1 MFSLGWDL
9 PFQNLRIWIAC
20 VKHVWIHLDLKCH
33 VVLGGFPE
41 SESITIFYST
51 RNWKRLVKIR
61 NQPLP
66 HLSSVIQR
74 VFDVVVGFR
83 WYSAL
88 DDYYCP
94 RHGNAHY
101 PHCLRCSF
109 SGLHLELDITRRW
122 TSMTCLF
129 RLTVPKGFNNILSTI
144 HSNQSWSKFTHAL
157 PASNGF
163 SMPPEPAS
171 KGHLCGWNKSL
182 KPQRSQGETFKSLLF
197 FGRKTHGYTWDV
209 SKFGTARQSLEMI
222 GLCWWRW
229 WVFHYLSTNK
239 SPLVPSIQLWGSP
252 WNILQGKFVCFVCLF
267 LIFVSIQNSSEMFG
281 TPRLLL

>member
-1 MFSLGWDL
+1 MTYIEMRKTMRASKLRIKPFFLEELMQHWTLSTPTMGSWDQSILRAIFEPPKKSVASGACLKQVSSCQCSWSRSAVDSSQLRATKLLYCRTKLQYVVRRGILDSALAMGWVKMFSLGWDL

-41 SESITIFYST
+41 SITIFYST

-66 HLSSVIQR
+66 HLSSVIQS

-109 SGLHLELDITRRW
+109 
-122 TSMTCLF
+122 C
-129 RLTVPKGFNNILSTI
+129 
-144 HSNQSWSKFTHAL
+144 
-157 PASNGF
+157 
-163 SMPPEPAS
+163 
-171 KGHLCGWNKSL
+171 
-182 KPQRSQGETFKSLLF
+182 
-197 FGRKTHGYTWDV
+197 
-209 SKFGTARQSLEMI
+209 
-222 GLCWWRW
+222 
-229 WVFHYLSTNK
+229 
-239 SPLVPSIQLWGSP
+239 
-252 WNILQGKFVCFVCLF
+252 
-267 LIFVSIQNSSEMFG
+267 VSIWN
-281 TPRLLL
+281 